1 VHWQGLVCL
10 VQALA
15 DTATSEDED
24 SDDRTEALNEPAT
37 EPQDAWG
44 VLGVAPN
51 TPWDQVERA
60 RRSLLQQYHPDRL
73 GQVSPLVRQLAEA
86 AFKRV
91 GDAYETLKAQR

>member
-1 VHWQGLVCL
+1 
-10 VQALA
+10 
-15 DTATSEDED
+15 
-24 SDDRTEALNEPAT
+24 
-37 EPQDAWG
+37 
-44 VLGVAPN
+44 
-51 TPWDQVERA
+51 VERA